1 MTDISRR
8 RLLGGATLAS
18 AAAAFAALGPAEASA
33 GAVRLHFKLH
43 AWFFSNETHQVP
55 PIDPQVFVVDPAA
68 AAGVGPQGI
77 RHVGGFRPAPMFGPH
92 DIGVY
97 NALGKPL
104 GFTLAAWFA
113 GFGLVRVTPAGP
125 GSLVACRF
133 RHLRANGVYSLFEN
147 HFDQRPVGFT
157 PLDGAGRANNF
168 VADANGSARVVVH
181 TPAPLTYANAVLLV
195 YHSDSKTH
203 GMSRGEIGVT
213 AHHQLIARLP
223 A

>member
-8 RLLGGATLAS
+8 KVLAGATSAS
-18 AAAAFAALGPAEASA
+18 VAVALAAAPPATA
-33 GAVRLHFKLH
+33 GVVSLHFKLH
-43 AWFFSNETHQVP
+43 AWFFSHEAHVVP
-55 PIDPQVFVVDPAA
+55 PVDPHAFVADPAA
-68 AAGVGPQGI
+68 AGGVGPQGI
-77 RHVGGFRPAPMFGPH
+77 RHAAGFRPAPMFGPH

-113 GFGLVRVTPAGP
+113 GFGLVRITPAGA
-125 GSLVACRF
+125 GALVACRF
-133 RHLRANGVYSLFEN
+133 THLRPNGVYSLFEN
-147 HFDQRPVGFT
+147 HFDQKPVGFT

-168 VADANGSARVVVH
+168 VADANGSATIVVR
-181 TPAPLTYANAVLLV
+181 TPAPLTHANAVLLV
-195 YHSDSKTH
+195 YHSDNKSH
-203 GMSRGEIGVT
+203 GISRGEIGVT